1 MSLISGNHSTIREDW
16 QSVEKIRQSVGS
28 SQVSFSLT
36 EQRKGW
42 SLMIFCAECARSMRA
57 IKGRLGHSLKR
68 GLEKIERRFDES
80 MW

>member
-1 MSLISGNHSTIREDW
+1 MEPDDLLCRMC
-16 QSVEKIRQSVGS
+16 
-28 SQVSFSLT
+28 SFD
-36 EQRKGW
+36 
-42 SLMIFCAECARSMRA
+42 ARNT